1 MVLKLIIVQKG
12 KGIDYM
18 KHMDGKNFV
27 IAVTNFYF
35 PTIGGISTYIH
46 SLHNELIKKGIDT
59 KIVQFP
65 LKFRK
70 LENAL
75 KNKYLKKTV
84 HVSFVVAFIAYTE
97 LLILRYKITQ
107 RRIVVHSHSASFC
120 LVASALS
127 KVLGTKVV
135 HTFHSPSTSSSRILE
150 YFSPMVDALIFVSKA
165 TQEQYQKHSKIKNK
179 NILIIPGGVDD
190 VIFYPRNETEC
201 ALLRQKYKDKIGVC
215 ETDKLILF
223 VGRVVEDKGVLPLV
237 KSIAIA
243 KEQIPN
249 VKLIIVGPYNR
260 SKAQIEF
267 YQRLKEVIVQLHLN
281 ESIFFAGVVSNEIM
295 IDLYALCDISVCPSI
310 WQEPLGIV
318 VLEAMASGKPVIATN
333 AGGLPHLVTNGKT
346 GYIVEANN
354 HIELATKMIEL
365 LRNDELRI
373 RMGDNA
379 RVYAEQFYSIKVMTD
394 KYMQL
399 YNQLFE

>member
-1 MVLKLIIVQKG
+1 
-12 KGIDYM
+12 M
-18 KHMDGKNFV
+18 KHADGKNFV
-27 IAVTNFYF
+27 IAITNFYF
-35 PTIGGISTYIH
+35 PTIGGISTYIY

-65 LKFRK
+65 SKFRK
-70 LENAL
+70 LENAS
-75 KNKYLKKTV
+75 KNKYLKKMV
-84 HVSFVVAFIAYTE
+84 HVLFVVIFITYAE

-107 RRIVVHSHSASFC
+107 KRVVVHSHSAGFC

-127 KVLGTKVV
+127 KVLGTKAL
-135 HTFHSPSTSSSRILE
+135 HTFHSPSIGSSRILE
-150 YFSPMVDALIFVSKA
+150 YFSSMVDALVFVSKA

-190 VIFYPRNETEC
+190 MIFYPRNRTEC
-201 ALLRQKYKDKIGVC
+201 NLLRQKYVDKLGIRVD
-215 ETDKLILF
+215 DKLILF
-223 VGRVVEDKGVLPLV
+223 VGRVVEDKGVLALV
-237 KSIAIA
+237 KSIAIV

-249 VKLIIVGPYNR
+249 VKLIIVGPYGGT
-260 SKAQIEF
+260 KEQIEF
-267 YQRLKEVIVQLHLN
+267 YQRLKEIIFELRLN
-281 ESIFFAGVVSNEIM
+281 ESILFAGVVSNEIM
-295 IDLYALCDISVCPSI
+295 IDLYALCDISMCPSI
-310 WQEPLGIV
+310 WQEPFGIV

-333 AGGLPHLVTNGKT
+333 VGGLPHLVTNGKT

-354 HIELATKMIEL
+354 HIELATRMIEL

-373 RMGDNA
+373 LMGDNA

-399 YNQLFE
+399 YDQLSE